1 MRANFI
7 SMRGVAI
14 DTVPIFKNVSTKI
27 HKIKTEKNSEHT
39 FHVKTRH
46 FLVTQTL
53 NLKKKVNSTQST
65 FDKIHPRNPN
75 IFPRLFP
82 PDI

>member
-1 MRANFI
+1 
-7 SMRGVAI
+7 MRGVAI
-14 DTVPIFKNVSTKI
+14 GTVPIFKNAATKI
-27 HKIKTEKNSEHT
+27 HKIKTEKKTEKNSENT

-46 FLVTQTL
+46 FLVTQTQ
-53 NLKKKVNSTQST
+53 NLKKNVNSTQST

>member
-14 DTVPIFKNVSTKI
+14 GTVPIFKNVATKI
-27 HKIKTEKNSEHT
+27 HKIKTEKNSENT

-46 FLVTQTL
+46 FLVNS
-53 NLKKKVNSTQST
+53 NLTKRSYHTIY
-65 FDKIHPRNPN
+65 F
-75 IFPRLFP
+75 
-82 PDI
+82 